1 MQSLPKSHWQF
12 CRDQYIFLQFLRIL
26 MGPQVTKNILEK
38 KNTVGGFTLPNFRT
52 HYKTVV
58 MKTV

>member
-1 MQSLPKSHWQF
+1 
-12 CRDQYIFLQFLRIL
+12 

-58 MKTV
+58 LKTV